1 MADTQA
7 NQEVNMDAL
16 LDGTL
21 DDLADIPGF
30 EPYRRGTHKA
40 VLNIEGPIKVN
51 NHPAFKA
58 KFKLVETLELANQGE
73 EPQAPGSE
81 TEILYTMDNEFGQG
95 SFKKLLGWLN
105 ETFQKSTNREIIE
118 AAQGSEVVIITD
130 QRSNKDKSVYY
141 TALKE
146 LKVV

>member
-1 MADTQA
+1 MSEAQT
-7 NQEVNMDAL
+7 EFNMDAL

-30 EPYRRGTHKA
+30 EPFRRGTHVA
-40 VLNIEGPIKVN
+40 ILNIEGPVKVGT
-51 NHPAFKA
+51 HPAFKA
-58 KFKLVETLELANQGE
+58 KFKLKETVELANKGE
-73 EPQAPGSE
+73 EPQAPGAE

-105 ETFQKSTNREIIE
+105 ESFQKGTNREIIE
-118 AAQGSEVVIITD
+118 AAQGAEVLIITD
-130 QRSNKDKSVYY
+130 QRSNKDKSVFY
-141 TALKE
+141 TSLKE